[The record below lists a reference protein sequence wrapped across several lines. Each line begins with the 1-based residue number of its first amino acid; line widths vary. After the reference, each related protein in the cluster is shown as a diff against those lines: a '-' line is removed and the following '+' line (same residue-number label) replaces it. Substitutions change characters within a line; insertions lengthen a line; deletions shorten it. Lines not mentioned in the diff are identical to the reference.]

1 MIYKVY
7 YQETKIRNPKRPSR
21 KKRKDTKSL
30 SMEADSDVIVRQL
43 VEENTPYNIEYVQ
56 LLDEKHLAYEQEH
69 ADFTLTE
76 F

>member
-7 YQETKIRNPKRPSR
+7 YQETKVRNPKRE
-21 KKRKDTKSL
+21 DTKSL
-30 SMEADSDVIVRQL
+30 YVEADSDVIVRQL

-56 LLDEKHLAYEQEH
+56 ELDDKHLAYEQEH
-69 ADFTLTE
+69 ADFSLME

>member
-7 YQETKIRNPKRPSR
+7 YQETKIRNPKRE
-21 KKRKDTKSL
+21 DTKSL
-30 SMEADSDVIVRQL
+30 YMEADSDVIVRQL
-43 VEENTPYNIEYVQ
+43 VEENTPYNIE